1 MNDNEDR
8 NRQMFLRVQDFGA
21 GHAGEFVPT
30 SLGKQL
36 FTDLDAIIVELNT
49 HTAAEVS
56 GFGEA
61 YQGTATRREAREA
74 LRNTL
79 ATISRIARAMSGEVP
94 GLDDKFRV
102 PPPANDQRL
111 LSAGRA
117 AAVDAAPISAQFIA
131 HELPATFIADLNDD
145 IADLETAIGNQ
156 SGGVGDHV
164 TAAVGIDE
172 AIARGVEVVRRL
184 DAIVRTKYAN
194 NPMVLAEWTRAKHVE
209 RGPRRQRPVTPS
221 PPQPPPAP

>member
-1 MNDNEDR
+1 
-8 NRQMFLRVQDFGA
+8 
-21 GHAGEFVPT
+21 VPT

-49 HTAAEVS
+49 HAAAEVS
-56 GFGEA
+56 GFGAA

-74 LRNTL
+74 LRTSL
-79 ATISRIARAMSGEVP
+79 ETISRIARAMSGEVP
-94 GLDDKFRV
+94 GINDKFRV
-102 PPPANDQRL
+102 PPAENDQRL

-117 AAVDAAPISAQFIA
+117 AATDAAPISAQFIA
-131 HELPATFIADLNDD
+131 HELPATFIADLNAD
-145 IADLETAIGNQ
+145 IADLETAIANQ

-164 TAAVGIDE
+164 TAAAGIDE
-172 AIARGVEVVRRL
+172 AIARGVEIVRRL

-209 RGPRRQRPVTPS
+209 RGSRRQRPVTP
-221 PPQPPPAP
+221 PPPPPAP